1 MIEVYLAKQIVTMN
15 ASLPLATAIA
25 VKDGD
30 ILEVGDLESLS
41 PWLMRFDH
49 RIVDTYQE
57 ATIVPGF
64 IDPHLHPSMAAVILP
79 MHFITAMPWSLPW
92 GQVLPSLT
100 PEAFD
105 QRLLEVCTA
114 QDDDVLIIWGH
125 HDLWHG
131 PMTRARIE
139 AVEARRPIVVW
150 NRSFHEL
157 HMNSACMA
165 RLGIT
170 ESQVAD
176 RQQIDFDA
184 GRFYENGLAYAI
196 QKLNHIILA
205 DERFELGLERLKQ
218 VVHAGGHT
226 TIGDLAVGLFDFKRE
241 LNATRAIFEH
251 PSTPFRIEQ
260 VPHGAVITHQQ
271 PFDTVEAEIE
281 KLIAQ
286 NSPRLHFR
294 KRVKLFADGAFFS
307 QLAQLLPPGYL
318 DGHQGEWLMSP
329 ELLERQIRQFWRA
342 GFQIHVH
349 VTGDMGVEVA
359 LECLAKVQ
367 AEHPRFE
374 HGFTLEHVGYATPE
388 QLQRAK
394 HLGASVSAN
403 IYYLHELS
411 ARYAELSVGY
421 ERASTMG
428 RLRSSFDLGITT
440 ALHSDFTMA
449 PAEPLLNM
457 WVAVNRVNAQGEVM
471 GEHERL
477 TSEQALAAVTI
488 NAAKILGIDTFT
500 GSLRAGKRAD
510 MTILSDNPLLVSS
523 HAIKDIRVL
532 ATVFEG
538 QLAPLET
545 DGRSGACDAN

>member
-1 MIEVYLAKQIVTMN
+1 
-15 ASLPLATAIA
+15 
-25 VKDGD
+25 
-30 ILEVGDLESLS
+30 
-41 PWLMRFDH
+41 
-49 RIVDTYQE
+49 
-57 ATIVPGF
+57 
-64 IDPHLHPSMAAVILP
+64 
-79 MHFITAMPWSLPW
+79 
-92 GQVLPSLT
+92 
-100 PEAFD
+100 
-105 QRLLEVCTA
+105 
-114 QDDDVLIIWGH
+114 
-125 HDLWHG
+125 
-131 PMTRARIE
+131 
-139 AVEARRPIVVW
+139 
-150 NRSFHEL
+150 
-157 HMNSACMA
+157 
-165 RLGIT
+165 
-170 ESQVAD
+170 
-176 RQQIDFDA
+176 
-184 GRFYENGLAYAI
+184 
-196 QKLNHIILA
+196 
-205 DERFELGLERLKQ
+205 
-218 VVHAGGHT
+218 
-226 TIGDLAVGLFDFKRE
+226 
-241 LNATRAIFEH
+241 
-251 PSTPFRIEQ
+251 
-260 VPHGAVITHQQ
+260 
-271 PFDTVEAEIE
+271 
-281 KLIAQ
+281 
-286 NSPRLHFR
+286 
-294 KRVKLFADGAFFS
+294 
-307 QLAQLLPPGYL
+307 
-318 DGHQGEWLMSP
+318 MSP

-545 DGRSGACDAN
+545 DGRSGTCDAN